1 MKIASL
7 KKLEHVIKNCKFKL
21 IVLKMSNAI
30 NFIIANVKY
39 CLGFVIANVIYDIKN
54 IYLKL
59 VTLCIEDKFESETIY
74 NYLYSKVK
82 ELVTNAI
89 VHKNY
94 ENPRTV
100 QIYIYEN
107 SIEYIDKLIYI
118 RNSGYC
124 DVLIDWRIPLLYKK

>member
-1 MKIASL
+1 
-7 KKLEHVIKNCKFKL
+7 
-21 IVLKMSNAI
+21 MSNAI

>member
-30 NFIIANVKY
+30 NFI
-39 CLGFVIANVIYDIKN
+39 IANVIYDIKN

>member
-21 IVLKMSNAI
+21 IVLKISNAI
-30 NFIIANVKY
+30 NFI
-39 CLGFVIANVIYDIKN
+39 IANVIYDIKN